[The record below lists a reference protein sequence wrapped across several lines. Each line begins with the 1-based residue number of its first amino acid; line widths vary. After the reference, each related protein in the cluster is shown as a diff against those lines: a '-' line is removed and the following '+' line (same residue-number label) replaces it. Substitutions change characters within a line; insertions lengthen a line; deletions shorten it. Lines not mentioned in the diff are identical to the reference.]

1 MLTALAVLALI
12 LGVVRLVMFI
22 ALHVVPSEYN
32 IVNHA
37 VSDYAVG
44 PTRKLGTAM
53 TWTSAVFW
61 AVLAGAVIV
70 SPSLTEKSV
79 AIWLLVLTVLFV
91 VLPFLPTDIE
101 GQPATLIGRLHL
113 AAAVAWFAISYS
125 CMGNFVRMLQ
135 PVAPQGLVS
144 FLVGTR
150 WVTMVSLIALVA
162 ALVITPA
169 RKYAF
174 GISERIF
181 LPARPALLTRRRAPA
196 VQPDEQRSRHS
207 CIEPRPL
214 RTAHVSTCQCSQCSS
229 VHVSA

>member
-12 LGVVRLVMFI
+12 LGVARLIMFVAI
-22 ALHVVPSEYN
+22 HVVPSEYN

-144 FLVGTR
+144 CLVGTR

-181 LPARPALLTRRRAPA
+181 LLAVNAFYLGVSLGLAL
-196 VQPDEQRSRHS
+196 
-207 CIEPRPL
+207 I
-214 RTAHVSTCQCSQCSS
+214 
-229 VHVSA
+229 